1 MEQSFADENVV
12 MVNNEII
19 EISTNDEIMKE
30 IVSVQIETSKNPK
43 NEKKEEMKI
52 NLQKLHAQIKSWQ
65 LHGILSLC

>member
-30 IVSVQIETSKNPK
+30 IVSAN
-43 NEKKEEMKI
+43 
-52 NLQKLHAQIKSWQ
+52 
-65 LHGILSLC
+65 